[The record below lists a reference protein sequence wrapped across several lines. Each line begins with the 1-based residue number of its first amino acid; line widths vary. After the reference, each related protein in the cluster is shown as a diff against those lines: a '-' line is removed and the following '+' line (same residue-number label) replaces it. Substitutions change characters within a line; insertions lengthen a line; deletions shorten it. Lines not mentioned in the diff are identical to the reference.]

1 MHKDSIGLFAKYSHN
16 FSVLESEAGG
26 DDSAAHLLSIIVGFQ
41 NRLVVMALTQKH
53 KVLVYCKLPGTEVK
67 YFQGR
72 AYPSSVLEEVA
83 HSKKKKKVYLTQKSR
98 KIHLSRFNNRALS
111 SFLLIYSTSVLWI
124 LSPSQICLSPRI
136 PAPFLTCCR
145 LCQKLH
151 LRGHKRCQQVT
162 TGDKQLWVMCTGHYF
177 PK

>member
-16 FSVLESEAGG
+16 FSLLESEAGG

-83 HSKKKKKVYLTQKSR
+83 HSKKKKKKFISPR
-98 KIHLSRFNNRALS
+98 KAEK
-111 SFLLIYSTSVLWI
+111 YTSVDL
-124 LSPSQICLSPRI
+124 
-136 PAPFLTCCR
+136 
-145 LCQKLH
+145 
-151 LRGHKRCQQVT
+151 T
-162 TGDKQLWVMCTGHYF
+162 TGHF
-177 PK
+177 PAFF